1 MIKPQPAMDS
11 LALQLMEVALR
22 YELGR
27 EATKE
32 EVEEVF
38 KRYMADR
45 AISFDEYMDLITIY
59 DDEPK
64 RSDVLWANERRMG
77 KGYDEK

>member
-64 RSDVLWANERRMG
+64 RSDVLWANE
-77 KGYDEK
+77 